1 MFEVTKDDDFVM
13 VSAGLSKRILAKEPK
28 LFYSFRDALSHAKKL
43 CLDVEFNQFPEEYFI
58 ISNTKEPH
66 SATWKFKIIKKE
78 EPALVVEKTK
88 SLTSQK
94 KRGKME
100 ETKEVV
106 TDTE

>member
-13 VSAGLSKRILAKEPK
+13 VSAGLPKRILAKEPK
-28 LFYSFRDALSHAKKL
+28 IFYSFRDALLHANKV
-43 CLDVEFNQFPEEYFI
+43 CYDVEFNQFPEEYFV
-58 ISNTKEPH
+58 ISNTQEPH
-66 SATWKFKIIKKE
+66 SAIWKFKIIKKE
-78 EPALVVEKTK
+78 EPVKVVEETK

-100 ETKEVV
+100 ETKEVI